1 MTIIFRD
8 NVLSSSAALK
18 LGSNFLPV
26 LENQNQEFW
35 EAVTLGD
42 LERVTIEGNHISCM
56 QEPLV
61 KNIAE
66 FILNCGR

>member
-1 MTIIFRD
+1 MLFRSD
-8 NVLSSSAALK
+8 VIALNCSDK
-18 LGSNFLPV
+18 TSNFLPV